1 MYIRLIAVFALI
13 LTISGCQSTTNP
25 TQSAGN
31 LADRN
36 GSSLLARAIGS
47 KNPAQAALYRIQAA
61 EVFAYQKTYSRV
73 IDALTPVN
81 LGLLDAEDADQVRRL
96 RAEAWLN
103 LGDLQAAESALG
115 GLSNWQPEDQLIL
128 AEICENLSNF
138 RCAADGYIQASIAL
152 GLGAPELPADIH
164 DRIWQMLSRAQSA
177 PGAFTHRYHHGWW
190 LLQQSI
196 RDAGSITGQMQAWQ
210 SWQDRY
216 PSHPANLQPPLAL
229 AQLSNYRLP
238 KIAFLLPLSGQF
250 GSAGQAVRDGL
261 IAAHLEEKGS
271 SKPTIRF
278 YDTGAKP
285 AAQLYEDALSDGAD
299 VLVGPLLRDE
309 VAEFANATAT
319 SQIPRLVLNYL
330 TPPGTPMRPSNT
342 SSPLFQLGIAIEDE
356 AATLV
361 NHILLAGYENTLVIH
376 SNERW
381 ARRALNAYIDS
392 WPHEMSQASFTDIQN
407 LTSAVGEAMQVAA
420 SESRRTNIA
429 NILGKQLEFLPRAR
443 GDLDAIVAFT
453 SQVEAQALVPALR
466 FHFADDLP
474 VFATSQTARG
484 DKFSVLDGFELT
496 EMPLFATPNVAQGH
510 LIEAY
515 ALQNNPLAE
524 LYALGFDAFRVAT
537 WLPLLDLQ
545 SQIALPGASGNL
557 WLEPGGRFR
566 RDLAL
571 NKISAT
577 GDRTRAE

>member
-1 MYIRLIAVFALI
+1 MA
-13 LTISGCQSTTNP
+13 
-25 TQSAGN
+25 
-31 LADRN
+31 
-36 GSSLLARAIGS
+36 S
-47 KNPAQAALYRIQAA
+47 KNPVEAAIYRIQAA
-61 EVFAYQKTYSRV
+61 EAFAYQETYSLV
-73 IDALTPVN
+73 IDALAPVN
-81 LGLLDAEDADQVRRL
+81 LALLTSQDADQARRL

-103 LGDLQAAESALG
+103 LGDVQAAEAALS
-115 GLSNWQPEDQLIL
+115 GLSNWQPQDQLIL

-152 GLGAPELPADIH
+152 GLDAPELPADIH

-210 SWQDRY
+210 AWQNRY
-216 PSHPANLQPPLAL
+216 PSHPANLRPPQAL
-229 AQLSNYRLP
+229 AQLSSYQLP

-261 IAAHLEEKGS
+261 IAAYLADTGR

-278 YDTGAKP
+278 YDTGAKS
-285 AAQLYEDALSDGAD
+285 AAQLYEDALAGGAD

-309 VAEFANATAT
+309 VAEFAQATAN

-330 TPPGTPMRPSNT
+330 TPPGTPMRISDST
-342 SSPLFQLGIAIEDE
+342 TPLFQLGIAIEDE
-356 AATLV
+356 AETLV
-361 NHILLAGYENTLVIH
+361 NHILLSGYENTLVIH

-407 LTSAVGEAMQVAA
+407 LTSSVGEAMQVAA
-420 SESRRTNIA
+420 SESRRTSIA
-429 NILGKQLEFLPRAR
+429 NVLGKPLEFLPRAR

-453 SQVEAQALVPALR
+453 NQVEAQALVPALR

-484 DKFSVLDGFELT
+484 DKYSVLDGFELT
-496 EMPLFATPNVAQGH
+496 EMPLFTTPNEAQRS
-510 LIEAY
+510 LIDAY
-515 ALQNNPLAE
+515 ALQSNPLAE
-524 LYALGFDAFRVAT
+524 LFALGFDAFRVAT
-537 WLPLLDLQ
+537 WLPLLDVQ

-566 RDLAL
+566 RDLTL
-571 NKISAT
+571 NRISAT
-577 GDRTRAE
+577 GERISR

>member
-1 MYIRLIAVFALI
+1 M
-13 LTISGCQSTTNP
+13 
-25 TQSAGN
+25 
-31 LADRN
+31 
-36 GSSLLARAIGS
+36 ARAMAS
-47 KNPAQAALYRIQAA
+47 KNPAQAAIYRIQAA
-61 EVFAYQKTYSRV
+61 EAFAYQDTYSRV
-73 IDALTPVN
+73 IDALTPIN
-81 LGLLDAEDADQVRRL
+81 LSLLNNQDADQARRL

-103 LGDLQAAESALG
+103 LGDLQAAEAALS

-128 AEICENLSNF
+128 AEICKNLSNF
-138 RCAADGYIQASIAL
+138 RCAADGYIQASITL
-152 GLGAPELPADIH
+152 GLGAPELPADIN
-164 DRIWQMLSRAQSA
+164 DQIWQMLSRAQSA

-210 SWQDRY
+210 AWQDRY
-216 PSHPANLQPPLAL
+216 PSHPANLQPPQAL
-229 AQLSNYRLP
+229 AQLSNYQLP

-261 IAAHLEEKGS
+261 IAAYLGDTGR

-285 AAQLYEDALSDGAD
+285 AAQLYEDALAGGAD

-309 VAEFANATAT
+309 VAEFARATAT

-330 TPPGTPMRPSNT
+330 TPPGTPMRPSEST
-342 SSPLFQLGIAIEDE
+342 SPLFQLGIAIEDE

-361 NHILLAGYENTLVIH
+361 NHILLSGFENTLVIH

-381 ARRALNAYIDS
+381 ARRALNAYIES
-392 WPHEMSQASFTDIQN
+392 WPHEMSRAAFTDIQN
-407 LTSAVGEAMQVAA
+407 LTSSVGEAMQVAA
-420 SESRRTNIA
+420 SESRRTSIA
-429 NILGKQLEFLPRAR
+429 NVLGKPLEFLPRAR

-453 SQVEAQALVPALR
+453 NQVEAQALVPALR

-484 DKFSVLDGFELT
+484 DAYNVLDGFELT
-496 EMPLFATPNVAQGH
+496 EMPMFANPNEAQSF

-515 ALQNNPLAE
+515 ALQSNPLAE

-537 WLPLLDLQ
+537 WLPLLNPQ

-566 RDLAL
+566 RDLVL
-571 NKISAT
+571 NRISDT
-577 GDRTRAE
+577 GERISR

>member
-1 MYIRLIAVFALI
+1 MYIRLIAVFILI
-13 LTISGCQSTTNP
+13 LTISGCQSTTNQ
-25 TQSAGN
+25 TQPVDN
-31 LADRN
+31 LAERN
-36 GSSLLARAIGS
+36 ASSLIARAMAS
-47 KNPAQAALYRIQAA
+47 KNPVEAAIYRIQAA
-61 EVFAYQKTYSRV
+61 EAFAYQETYSLV
-73 IDALTPVN
+73 IDGLAPVN
-81 LGLLDAEDADQVRRL
+81 LALLTSQDADQTRRL

-103 LGDLQAAESALG
+103 LGDVQAAEAALS
-115 GLSNWQPEDQLIL
+115 GLSNWQPQDQLIL

-152 GLGAPELPADIH
+152 GLDASELPADIH

-210 SWQDRY
+210 AWQNRY
-216 PSHPANLQPPLAL
+216 PSHPANLRPPQAL
-229 AQLSNYRLP
+229 AQLSSYQLP

-261 IAAHLEEKGS
+261 IAAYLGDTGR

-285 AAQLYEDALSDGAD
+285 AAQLYEDALAGGAD

-309 VAEFANATAT
+309 VAEFAQATAN

-330 TPPGTPMRPSNT
+330 TPPGTPMRISDST
-342 SSPLFQLGIAIEDE
+342 TPLFQLGIAIEDE
-356 AATLV
+356 AETLV
-361 NHILLAGYENTLVIH
+361 NHILLSGYENTLVIH

-381 ARRALNAYIDS
+381 ARRALTAYIDS

-407 LTSAVGEAMQVAA
+407 LTGSVGEAMQVAA
-420 SESRRTNIA
+420 SESRRTSIA
-429 NILGKQLEFLPRAR
+429 NVLGKPVEFLPRAR

-453 SQVEAQALVPALR
+453 NQVEAQALVPALR

-484 DKFSVLDGFELT
+484 DKYGVLDGFELT
-496 EMPLFATPNVAQGH
+496 EMPLFTTPNEAQRS
-510 LIEAY
+510 LIDAY
-515 ALQNNPLAE
+515 ALQSNPLAE
-524 LYALGFDAFRVAT
+524 LFALGFDAFRVAT
-537 WLPLLDLQ
+537 WLPLLDVQ

-566 RDLAL
+566 RDLTL
-571 NKISAT
+571 NRISAT
-577 GDRTRAE
+577 GERFSR

>member
-1 MYIRLIAVFALI
+1 MYIRLIAVFFLI

-25 TQSAGN
+25 TQPAGN

-36 GSSLLARAIGS
+36 AASLIARAIAS
-47 KNPAQAALYRIQAA
+47 KNPAQAAVFRIQAA
-61 EVFAYQKTYSRV
+61 ETFAYQGNYSRV

-81 LGLLDAEDADQVRRL
+81 LSLLDNQDADQARRL

-103 LGDLQAAESALG
+103 LGDLQAAEAALG

-152 GLGAPELPADIH
+152 GLDAPELPADIH

-190 LLQQSI
+190 LLQQNI
-196 RDAGSITGQMQAWQ
+196 RDAGSITEQMQAWQ
-210 SWQDRY
+210 AWQNRY
-216 PSHPANLQPPLAL
+216 PSHPANLRPPQAL
-229 AQLSNYRLP
+229 AQLSSYQLP

-261 IAAHLEEKGS
+261 IAAYLGDTGR

-278 YDTGAKP
+278 YDTGAKS
-285 AAQLYEDALSDGAD
+285 AAQLYEDALAGGAD
-299 VLVGPLLRDE
+299 VLVGPLLREE
-309 VAEFANATAT
+309 VAEFAKATAN
-319 SQIPRLVLNYL
+319 SEIPRLVLNYL
-330 TPPGTPMRPSNT
+330 TPPGTPMRLSDST
-342 SSPLFQLGIAIEDE
+342 SPMFQLGIAIEDE

-361 NHILLAGYENTLVIH
+361 NHILLSGFENTLVIH

-381 ARRALNAYIDS
+381 ARRALYAYVDS

-407 LTSAVGEAMQVAA
+407 LTSSVGEAMQVAA
-420 SESRRTNIA
+420 SESRRTSIA
-429 NILGKQLEFLPRAR
+429 NVLGKPLEFLPRAR

-453 SQVEAQALVPALR
+453 NQVEAQALVPALR
-466 FHFADDLP
+466 FHFADNLP

-484 DKFSVLDGFELT
+484 NKYSVLDGFELT
-496 EMPLFATPNVAQGH
+496 EMPLFTAPNEAQRY

-515 ALQNNPLAE
+515 ALQSNPLAE

-566 RDLAL
+566 RDLLL
-571 NKISAT
+571 NRISAT
-577 GDRTRAE
+577 GERISR